1 MKQIEEVVSLNTT
14 MQLFEMEKLEQRLET
29 DPLAVSGM
37 LDLESNEATASDSEW
52 CIFVN
57 LCGED

>member
-52 CIFVN
+52 CIGIN